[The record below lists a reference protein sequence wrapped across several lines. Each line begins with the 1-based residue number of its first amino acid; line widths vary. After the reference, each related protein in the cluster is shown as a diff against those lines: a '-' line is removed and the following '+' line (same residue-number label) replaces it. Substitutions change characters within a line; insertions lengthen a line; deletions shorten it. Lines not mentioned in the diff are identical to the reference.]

1 MLNLKLALT
10 GAVAALF
17 VVGNFVLQKQGGR
30 VLDDRYHHL
39 GNDLTKDWKEA
50 SEKPEGKRL
59 DVKFDAQ
66 ANAGEWTLFLEQRS
80 IDNAWRVKLNE
91 VEFVLLKP
99 FPELVTRSYSIP
111 AGLVKSGANVLS
123 FVPDVPDDDVV
134 IGKLRLF
141 EQSLREMYDT
151 QPVVLTVSDEAGGA
165 FVPARVTIV
174 DEAGVPAPIYYAE
187 TPSTAVRDGVIYVSK
202 KETRLE
208 LPRGKY
214 TSYATR
220 GCEWSLSAAPLE
232 VKAKALNLIAHKLHR
247 ELDTTGFIAADT
259 HLHTLQFS
267 GHGDASA
274 AERQITLAGEGVEFA
289 VATDHNHNTDYV
301 PFQERAELSKYYTA
315 VTGNEV
321 TTKVGH
327 FNGFPLDPKAAIPE
341 HELTDYPAIVAG
353 IRSHGAKV
361 VILNHPRWPNH
372 DDSPFTNNK
381 LDRDTGGFGNGLALT
396 MDATEMINSTTEE
409 KDPLFLFTDW
419 FALLNRG
426 VRIFAVGSSDSHTV
440 GDPVGQGRTYVASA
454 TDDPASIDVNAICD
468 AIKNGHTSI
477 GMGIFATVVV
487 KGNKREARMGD
498 TLVLD
503 PRDPLAD
510 VEQVRV
516 VLRVQAPAWIVPRTA
531 TLFVNGSAVEE
542 RAVWAI
548 AGQRT
553 DTTIVFELDCEG
565 LSVPWF
571 EPWPNLG
578 SDRWIVCVVTG
589 DPVQGPAWPTLN
601 PYTVAATNPVFI
613 DVNGDGWLS
622 PRASAAQLLAQKNP
636 EELAARMA
644 SLEES
649 ICVQLLDLY
658 ADGLRQAK
666 TEPGQLR
673 AQVLDLA
680 SHANPAYEGVR
691 RLAARL

>member
-1 MLNLKLALT
+1 MLNLKLALV
-10 GAVAALF
+10 GVIAALG
-17 VVGNFVLQKQGGR
+17 VAGNFALQQQGGR
-30 VLDDRYHHL
+30 LLDDRYHHL

-50 SEKPEGKRL
+50 SEQPEGKRL

-80 IDNAWRVKLNE
+80 IDNAWRAKLND
-91 VEFVLLKP
+91 VEFALLKP
-99 FPELVTRSYSIP
+99 FPELVVRSYSIP

-123 FVPDVPDDDVV
+123 IVPDVPNDDVV

-151 QPVVLTVSDEAGGA
+151 QPVLLTVVDEAGGA

-187 TPSTAVRDGVIYVSK
+187 TLGTAVRDGVIYVSK

-220 GCEWSLSAAPLE
+220 GSEWSLSAAPLE

-247 ELDTTGFIAADT
+247 EVDTTGFLAADT

-327 FNGFPLDPKAAIPE
+327 FNGFPLDPKAALPE
-341 HELTDYPAIVAG
+341 HELTDFPKIVEG
-353 IRSHGAKV
+353 IRARGAKV
-361 VILNHPRWPNH
+361 VILNHPRWPSH
-372 DDSPFTNNK
+372 DDSPFTNNQ
-381 LDRDTGGFGNGLALT
+381 LDRDTGAFATGLALT

-409 KDPLFLFTDW
+409 KDPLFLFADW

-426 VRIFAVGSSDSHTV
+426 VRIFAVGTSDSHTV
-440 GDPVGQGRTYVASA
+440 GDPVGQGRTYVVSA
-454 TDDPASIDVNAICD
+454 TDDPATIDVNATCD

-487 KGNKREARMGD
+487 QGNRREARMGD
-498 TLVLD
+498 TLVLGL
-503 PRDPLAD
+503 RHRLLE
-510 VEQVRV
+510 VEPVHV
-516 VLRVQAPAWIVPRTA
+516 ELRVQAPSWIVPRIA
-531 TLFVNGSAVEE
+531 TLFVNGSAVEQ

-553 DTTIVFELDCEG
+553 DTTIDFELECEH
-565 LSVPWF
+565 W
-571 EPWPNLG
+571 
-578 SDRWIVCVVTG
+578 SDRWMVCVVTG

-622 PRASAAQLLAQKNP
+622 PRATAAQWLAFKNP
-636 EELAARMA
+636 EALASSMA
-644 SLEES
+644 SLEEA
-649 ICVQLLDLY
+649 ICIQLLDLY
-658 ADGLRQAK
+658 AEGLRQAGSDSA
-666 TEPGQLR
+666 ELR
-673 AQVLDLA
+673 KQVLDLA

-691 RLAARL
+691 RFTARF

>member
-1 MLNLKLALT
+1 MLNHKLALAAAFAAL
-10 GAVAALF
+10 AVA
-17 VVGNFVLQKQGGR
+17 GNFLLQKQGGR

-39 GNDLTKDWKEA
+39 GDDLTKDWKEA
-50 SEKPEGKRL
+50 DEKPEGKRL

-66 ANAGEWTLFLEQRS
+66 ANTGEWTLFLEQRS
-80 IDNAWRVKLNE
+80 IDNAWRAKIND
-91 VEFVLLKP
+91 VEFALLKP

-111 AGLVKSGANVLS
+111 AGLVKSGTNVLS

-134 IGKLRLF
+134 IGKLRLV

-151 QPVVLTVSDEAGGA
+151 QPVVLTVVDEAVGA

-187 TPSTAVRDGVIYVSK
+187 TPSTAVRDGVIYVSR

-220 GCEWSLSAAPLE
+220 GSEWSLSAAALE

-247 ELDTTGFIAADT
+247 ELDTTGFIVADT

-301 PFQERAELSKYYTA
+301 PFQERAELTKYYTA

-321 TTKVGH
+321 TTKLGH

-341 HELTDYPAIVAG
+341 HELTEFPKIVDG
-353 IRSHGAKV
+353 IRARGAKV
-361 VILNHPRWPNH
+361 VILNHPRWPSH
-372 DDSPFTNNK
+372 DDSPFTNNQ
-381 LDRDTGGFGNGLALT
+381 LDRDSGAFATGLALT

-409 KDPLFLFTDW
+409 KDPLFVFGDW

-487 KGNKREARMGD
+487 HGKTRKARMGD

-503 PRDPLAD
+503 MLPHLAD
-510 VEQVRV
+510 VEDVHV
-516 VLRVQAPAWIVPRTA
+516 ELRVQAPSWIVPRKA
-531 TLFVNGSAVEE
+531 TLFVNGFAAQE
-542 RAVWAI
+542 RAIEVVK
-548 AGQRT
+548 GQRT
-553 DTTIVFELDCEG
+553 DTKLDFELSCE
-565 LSVPWF
+565 SW
-571 EPWPNLG
+571 
-578 SDRWIVCVVTG
+578 SDRWLVCVVTG
-589 DPVQGPAWPTLN
+589 DPVAGPAWPSLNLYTL
-601 PYTVAATNPVFI
+601 AATNPVFL

-622 PRASAAQLLAQKNP
+622 PRATAAWWLALFKEPEDLGTRSSALGEA
-636 EELAARMA
+636 
-644 SLEES
+644 
-649 ICVQLLDLY
+649 IYVQLLDLY
-658 ADGLRQAK
+658 ADQLRQAGSDPAAVRK
-666 TEPGQLR
+666 
-673 AQVLDLA
+673 QVLELA

-691 RLAARL
+691 RFTARL